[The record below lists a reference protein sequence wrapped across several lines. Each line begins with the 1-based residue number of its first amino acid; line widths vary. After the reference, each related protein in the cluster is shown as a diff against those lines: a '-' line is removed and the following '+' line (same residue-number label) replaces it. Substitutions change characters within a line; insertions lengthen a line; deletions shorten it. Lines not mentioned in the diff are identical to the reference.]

1 MSDDRTELKTPN
13 LLSPEQVRPVEVEHG
28 EVQETVA
35 PAQTIEHAEETPST
49 ELPSNVVQLPKREA
63 VAVAAPRVERDPATK
78 TIDGILEANIGKFV
92 DTLSK
97 EDQAAFIAE
106 GEKLTAELV
115 GIVQEKKPNF
125 SHTLDHITKWLHM
138 LPMLNKEYLRQEAKR
153 KNDQVEMYVEAQKQ
167 RNQLAA

>member
-13 LLSPEQVRPVEVEHG
+13 LLAPEQAQPVEVERG
-28 EVQETVA
+28 EVQETAA
-35 PAQTIEHAEETPST
+35 PTETVEHVEETLSP

-63 VAVAAPRVERDPATK
+63 VAVATPRVERDPATK
-78 TIDGILEANIGKFV
+78 AIDEILEANIGKFV

-115 GIVQEKKPNF
+115 GIVQEKNPNF
-125 SHTLDHITKWLHM
+125 SHTLDHITKWLHK

-153 KNDQVEMYVEAQKQ
+153 KNDQVEMYVEAQKK